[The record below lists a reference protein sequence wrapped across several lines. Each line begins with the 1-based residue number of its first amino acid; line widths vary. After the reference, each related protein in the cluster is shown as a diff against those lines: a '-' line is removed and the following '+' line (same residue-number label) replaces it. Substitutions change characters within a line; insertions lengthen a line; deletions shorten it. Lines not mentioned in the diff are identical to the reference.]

1 MSPTTQAILTSIDQ
15 LPQSEQDQIMLE
27 FLRRINPISL
37 TQLMDDDLVQCAE
50 AIFLELDYEEA
61 QLTP

>member
-37 TQLMDDDLVQCAE
+37 AQLMDDDLVQCSE
-50 AIFLELDYEEA
+50 AIFLELDYKEA
-61 QLTP
+61 